1 MAVNGSGTPTSSSA
15 AQAAAEA
22 ARRAAEAAAKA
33 AAEAARKAA
42 EAAAKAAVNTVRPG
56 PDGASRF
63 DAAKTDARKPRLDS
77 VAAPATSLLNEDT
90 RDGSVNCLDRAAD
103 WVDKAGPQ
111 LRARSELVFL
121 EDTRP
126 GAQGQTGHVVVRQGE
141 RVFDPSTNKGYDSL
155 ADFQRAQP
163 QYREVGS
170 LPATQA
176 SRIFSTPPGSPERQA
191 ALAQAK
197 VAPALQRML
206 VADAPVAG
214 ANVAPTTAA
223 EPRALN
229 PESVAQAEACVAEL
243 EQAHYLSQPYLA
255 AEMLLQHAG
264 DPDFQAAFMGMLA
277 EGGSQGILQNVVTGF
292 EGLFITSGA
301 GEFRGSAEQRQAVL
315 DGLQAGLDAGTL
327 TQADLQGM
335 SQASPYIWEPI
346 LAELSVTAAQRPEGA
361 DAAIEQVEGAT
372 AEYEEAQAA
381 ARERDEWLAKQ
392 LAGLGDTLTPEQ
404 KQAYINAYHNDPAN
418 KAVYDNL
425 DAKAAA
431 LAQVVQDNAPV
442 LEAAA
447 YANPE
452 KDGAVLRKSLEMLAD
467 SSQAAVAVE
476 LGAKYLG
483 DPTSPMGQVA
493 AGWGEDFSKKIL
505 ETGVPNAASQL
516 LAEGDPEAALAKLEG
531 MLEPLKKAGAAGV
544 AAYSD
549 IKDGLE
555 AIKQAKAGNYDRLT
569 QLATKWD
576 ASGPLMKGLVVAG
589 FAFGAVGAIAAGKE
603 GDYAAMVRGIAAAGE
618 SGAKLTASI
627 LQSMASAGDVARVAS
642 FATKLAPALGLV
654 ANAVSAGIHL
664 NQFAKDNN
672 PGYLVAAFG
681 DVVGVLGSV
690 LEFTPAAPLGL
701 LLSGIGAAITA
712 IGELFAGFVESGQL
726 DDEQKRYL
734 EAIGVDPALS
744 ETLRD
749 ADFERIQELTQELG
763 IPPEDVQRLAQQ
775 YPWLLT
781 DGSGNGLNLD
791 ATVKLFKAYGISG
804 HEAYELLSTMGNG
817 TEDPAH
823 TTYAVLMNIAR
834 EASWAQTSAD
844 FDHVLDKLREYLPE
858 FGPAFLELLLA
869 GEAHRG
875 N

>member
-1 MAVNGSGTPTSSSA
+1 MAVNGSGTPTSSNA

-22 ARRAAEAAAKA
+22 ARKAAEAAAKA

-42 EAAAKAAVNTVRPG
+42 EAAAKAAANTVRPDAG
-56 PDGASRF
+56 GASRF
-63 DAAKTDARKPRLDS
+63 DAAKADARKPRLDA

-90 RDGSVNCLDRAAD
+90 GDGSVNCLDRAAD
-103 WVDKAGPQ
+103 WVEKAGPQ

-126 GAQGQTGHVVVRQGE
+126 GAQGQAGHVVVRQGE

-155 ADFQRAQP
+155 ADYQRAQP

-191 ALAQAK
+191 ALAQAR
-197 VAPALQRML
+197 VSPALQQLL
-206 VADAPVAG
+206 VADAPVEG
-214 ANVAPTTAA
+214 ATVAPTTASG
-223 EPRALN
+223 PRELN
-229 PESVAQAEACVAEL
+229 PESVARAEACVAEL
-243 EQAHYLSQPYLA
+243 EQAHWLSQPTLA
-255 AEMLLQHAG
+255 AEMLLEHAD
-264 DPDFQAAFMGMLA
+264 DPDFQAAFIGMLA
-277 EGGSQGILQNVVTGF
+277 EGGSDGVLQNVVTGM
-292 EGLFITSGA
+292 EGLFIISGA
-301 GEFRGSAEQRQAVL
+301 GEYRGTAEQRQAVT
-315 DGLQAGLDAGTL
+315 DGLQAALDAGTL
-327 TQADLQGM
+327 TQADLQGL

-381 ARERDEWLAKQ
+381 ARERDEWLAQQ

-404 KQAYINAYHNDPAN
+404 KQAYINAYHNDPEN
-418 KAVYDNL
+418 KAIYDDL

-431 LAQVVQDNAPV
+431 LARVVQDNASV

-452 KDGAVLRKSLEMLAD
+452 KDGAVLRKSLELLAD

-476 LGAKYLG
+476 LGSKYLG
-483 DPTSPMGQVA
+483 DPSSPMGQVA
-493 AGWGEDFSKKIL
+493 AGWGEDFSKAIL

-531 MLEPLKKAGAAGV
+531 MLEPLKKAGAAGI

-549 IKDGLE
+549 IKDGLD
-555 AIKQAKAGNYDRLT
+555 AIREAKAGNFDRLT
-569 QLATKWD
+569 QLANKWD
-576 ASGPLMKGLVVAG
+576 SASPLLKGLTVAG
-589 FAFGAVGAIAAGKE
+589 FAFGAVGAVSAGRE
-603 GDYAAMVRGIAAAGE
+603 GDYAAMVKGIASAGE

-627 LQSMASAGDVARVAS
+627 LQSMASAGDVARGAS
-642 FATKLAPALGLV
+642 FAAKLAPALGLV

-664 NQFAKDNN
+664 NQFAQDHN
-672 PGYLVAAFG
+672 PGYLLAAFG
-681 DVVGVLGSV
+681 DVVGVLGSA
-690 LEFTPAAPLGL
+690 LELTPAAPAGL

-712 IGELFAGFVESGQL
+712 IGELWAGVVESGRM

-734 EAIGVDPALS
+734 EEIGVDPALS

-791 ATVKLFKAYGISG
+791 ATVKLFQAYGIQG
-804 HEAYELLSTMGNG
+804 HEAYELLSTMGDG

-823 TTYAVLMNIAR
+823 TTYVVLQNLSLQAGV
-834 EASWAQTSAD
+834 AQTSAD
-844 FDHVLDKLREYLPE
+844 FDRILNNLKQSMPE
-858 FGPAFLELLLA
+858 FASAYNELLLA